1 MTKYWS
7 REDTQY
13 WIAQLEN
20 RIEDID
26 YYLNRTVEW
35 CENNGVWDNE
45 KVFGLTFVTVLWVC
59 HMRNEDVSRQ
69 EIYELL
75 GIEDYYDCEDHVM
88 ELGNQL
94 SGLDWE
100 EMLSLVADTLSKD
113 QTSFKKEFIID
124 AMCLTFDNNYE
135 YAS

>member
-75 GIEDYYDCEDHVM
+75 GIEDYYNCEDHVM

-100 EMLSLVADTLSKD
+100 DMLSLVATTLSKD
-113 QTSFKKEFIID
+113 
-124 AMCLTFDNNYE
+124 
-135 YAS
+135 

>member
-1 MTKYWS
+1 MIKPWS

-35 CENNGVWDNE
+35 CENNGVWSNE
-45 KVFGLTFVTVLWVC
+45 SVFALSFVTVLWVS
-59 HMRNEDVSRQ
+59 HMRNEEISRQ

-75 GIEDYYDCEDHVM
+75 GVIDFDQIEDAVM
-88 ELGNQL
+88 ELGDQL
-94 SGLDWE
+94 SGMDWE
-100 EMLSLVADTLSKD
+100 DMLNLVNTTLSKD
-113 QTSFKKEFIID
+113 
-124 AMCLTFDNNYE
+124 
-135 YAS
+135 